1 MEHPLIIEELQ
12 EQHLP
17 QAVELHRTILPF
29 DFSLEQARER
39 YGAILSDPSHT
50 VLCARM
56 GDQVVGTVT
65 AVCCKALSGNF
76 MVLEDFVVRPGLT
89 GQGIGGTLMERVDE
103 LAKEL
108 DCGYA
113 ILVSSAFRTDA
124 HRFYYSHGFCD
135 DVKGFRKVY

>member
-1 MEHPLIIEELQ
+1 MEHPLIIGELQ
-12 EQHLP
+12 AEHLP

-29 DFSLEQARER
+29 EFSLEQAQQR
-39 YGAILSDPSHT
+39 YGEILADPSHT

-56 GDQVVGTVT
+56 GEQVVGTVSV
-65 AVCCKALSGNF
+65 VCCKALSGNF

-89 GQGIGGTLMERVDE
+89 GQGIGGKLMERVDE

-108 DCGYA
+108 ECGYA

-124 HRFYYSHGFCD
+124 HRFYYNHGFTD